1 VLLEGLI
8 LLQAR
13 KEWIGESNM
22 YKGGSCLKKCMNKQR
37 SFSCILTLVGFSN
50 FLSYSIFASR
60 VLERDLVLSTLVVE
74 LESSSSSSTFTSLTL
89 SLLNKEGVEELLR
102 EE

>member
-8 LLQAR
+8 LLQVK
-13 KEWIGESNM
+13 KELIGESNM
-22 YKGGSCLKKCMNKQR
+22 YKGGSCLNKCMNKRR

-50 FLSYSIFASR
+50 FPSYSIFSSK
-60 VLERDLVLSTLVVE
+60 VLERDLVLFTLVVE
-74 LESSSSSSTFTSLTL
+74 LESPPSTSASLPPSPL
-89 SLLNKEGVEELLR
+89 DKEGVEELLR